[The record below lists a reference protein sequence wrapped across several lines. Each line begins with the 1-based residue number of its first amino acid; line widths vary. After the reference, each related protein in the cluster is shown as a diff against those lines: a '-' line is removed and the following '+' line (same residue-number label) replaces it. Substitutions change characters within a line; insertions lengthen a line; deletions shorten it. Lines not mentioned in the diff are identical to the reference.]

1 MKSARLAAPKQNR
14 PMSGMAIK
22 YLMAAQTFS
31 LGSDITFFLQCTF
44 GKQEGSWLIMPT

>member
-1 MKSARLAAPKQNR
+1 MRSAGLTAPEQNR
-14 PMSGMAIK
+14 LIPGTAIK

-31 LGSDITFFLQCTF
+31 LSSDITFFLRCTY